1 MFKEVLMIF
10 GKNIN
15 RKQATSSSL
24 SMLLAFLVVLIFQAS
39 ILMAQEEDATEERRA
54 EAPQQQAAE
63 KPAESADTAER
74 EQPANEERREEP
86 AENRETEN
94 RGAEER
100 PGANQR
106 DGRPDGGNQERR
118 NRGNNR
124 GNAGGNENAAASR
137 EPTKYSFST
146 SADNLKLIMHPQ
158 GDPKRT
164 NLELTQGNDFITEIM
179 LINEGER
186 PVEEIKLVID
196 YTTAFVSPRVI
207 NDGAIAD
214 RIDGVPKATVDRKLG
229 QIIYE
234 AKLKDPITFTNQ
246 QLLYLGWETL
256 EPVIDSQIRFGRN
269 RETGFSELI
278 SEGLP
283 ALGEAQEAG
292 DGTVNMTVTII
303 PSDPAEA
310 LMMQEEP
317 QLYRG
322 TNERVGGIE
331 LSLIPPDE
339 IPRVGDIFPIHIYLD
354 NSAYS
359 KLDGVSALIMYD
371 SQVFDILDEDYDNW
385 ITLGHNIHDGA
396 ARETFTFNYHM
407 ANAVY
412 PTRGIIEYRVGTS
425 IPDEIVGISGNLA
438 TIYAVAKK
446 PAKGTMFEFA
456 FANREGLRTTEIKYL
471 GEDVLGD
478 IDIRNDG
485 ITNLKLTVLP
495 ELQTSKSSTSS
506 EVY

>member
-1 MFKEVLMIF
+1 MIF
-10 GKNIN
+10 EHHKK
-15 RKQATSSSL
+15 RKGPSAASL
-24 SMLLAFLVVLIFQAS
+24 SMLLAFFVVISFQAS
-39 ILMAQEEDATEERRA
+39 VVLAQDEDAAEERRE
-54 EAPQQQAAE
+54 EAPQQQEAE
-63 KPAESADTAER
+63 KPAEQPA
-74 EQPANEERREEP
+74 EQPEPAAEERREEP
-86 AENRETEN
+86 AENRDAGNESEGN
-94 RGAEER
+94 QG
-100 PGANQR
+100 NQR
-106 DGRPDGGNQERR
+106 DGRPGGNQGQR
-118 NRGNNR
+118 NRGSNR
-124 GNAGGNENAAASR
+124 GNAGGNANQNNNAAASR
-137 EPTKYSFST
+137 EPTKYTISS
-146 SADNLKLIMHPQ
+146 SAENLKLIMHPQ

-164 NLELTQGNDFITEIM
+164 NLELTQGNDFVTEIM
-179 LINEGER
+179 LINEAER
-186 PVEEIKLVID
+186 PVEKIKLVID
-196 YTTAFVSPRVI
+196 YTTAFISPRVV

-214 RIDGVPKATVDRKLG
+214 RIDGAPKATVDRKLG

-234 AKLKDPITFTNQ
+234 AKLKEPITFTNQ

-283 ALGEAQEAG
+283 ALGEPQEQG

-331 LSLIPPDE
+331 LALIPPDD
-339 IPRVGDIFPIHIYLD
+339 IPRVGDIFPIQIYLD

-359 KLDGVSALIMYD
+359 KMDGVSAIIMYD

-396 ARETFTFNYHM
+396 ARDLFTFNYHM

-425 IPDEIVGISGNLA
+425 LPDELVGISGNIA

-446 PAKGTMFEFA
+446 PAKRTTFEFA
-456 FANREGLRTTEIKYL
+456 FASREGLRTTEIKYL

-478 IDIRNDG
+478 VDIRNDG
-485 ITNLKLTVLP
+485 ITNLEMTVLP